1 MCEKRF
7 FIVSNEKY
15 FFFLLFYTLT
25 LCGSM
30 LKRNQLR
37 DVALEWQTFMNLY
50 ELNNMLNM
58 RLNIKSLTTKT
69 GFEYPYFY

>member
-1 MCEKRF
+1 
-7 FIVSNEKY
+7 
-15 FFFLLFYTLT
+15 
-25 LCGSM
+25 M

-69 GFEYPYFY
+69 GFGYSYFY